1 MIINIFI
8 NDVQN
13 TQIKITTTKIKEKV
27 LVSKRKEAFNGSQK
41 DRTPIRDARMSEVFK
56 RGKIPL
62 LLGILIKQ
70 IFTQKKIGKVDEEKD
85 SHLHSSN
92 QNHMHT
98 GESQKP
104 NVQNNHS
111 QYKN

>member
-1 MIINIFI
+1 MLAT
-8 NDVQN
+8 VGEH
-13 TQIKITTTKIKEKV
+13 K
-27 LVSKRKEAFNGSQK
+27 
-41 DRTPIRDARMSEVFK
+41 K
-56 RGKIPL
+56 RGFYRFTKRWNQYAMHERVNFLSARKPL

-70 IFTQKKIGKVDEEKD
+70 IYTQKKIGKVDEEKG

-92 QNHMHT
+92 QNHAYWRIT
-98 GESQKP
+98 KTK